1 MQDTKGTK
9 GSDKDLL
16 ENDFL
21 KALSREDFL
30 NLGVDHIVYI
40 KPSAAVDHKT
50 TYTLHAADGT
60 LLSSHENKEI
70 AALAAVSND
79 LAPVTLH

>member
-1 MQDTKGTK
+1 MQDTKQIK
-9 GSDKDLL
+9 NSDKDLL

-21 KALSREDFL
+21 KALSQEDFL

-40 KPSAAVDHKT
+40 KPFNAQDKT
-50 TYTLHAADGT
+50 TYSMHAADGT
-60 LLSSHENKEI
+60 YISSHENKEI
-70 AALAAVSND
+70 AALTAVSND